1 MKPLSQ
7 EQLDQ
12 LRADCENAA
21 EQLGTAVDALW
32 VEIDED
38 VDDIPRTLRKE
49 MREARRAEAC
59 RNAFEQLDSGE
70 LEDAAKA
77 VRKLLAAVRALENGD
92 FDISEPDI
100 DDEEEDE
107 DYGEDVAPH
116 ETDEPHYDRDGPQS

>member
-1 MKPLSQ
+1 MKPLTQ
-7 EQLDQ
+7 DQLDQ

-21 EQLGTAVDALW
+21 EQLGQAVDALF

-38 VDDIPRTLRKE
+38 VDDIPREVRKE

-59 RNAFEQLDSGE
+59 RNAFEQLDPGE

-77 VRKLLAAVRALENGD
+77 VRKLLAAVRACENGD
-92 FDISEPDI
+92 FDIAEPDI
-100 DDEEEDE
+100 DEEEE

-116 ETDEPHYDRDGPQS
+116 ETDEPHYEREGPQG